1 MPPQHDRSMVLSVHQ
16 AFVVQ
21 FASDTQIDASR
32 IAGRVEHV
40 VSGQVA
46 RFESLEVLLTFVDR
60 VLHERRRDTPEA
72 SPEGT
77 AGLSRCAVVRG
88 ERREQ

>member
-1 MPPQHDRSMVLSVHQ
+1 MLPEYDRPMVLSVHQ

-21 FASDTQIDASR
+21 FAADTQIDTGR

-46 RFESLEVLLTFVDR
+46 RFESLEVLLAFFDR
-60 VLHERRRDTPEA
+60 VLQERRRDTPNA
-72 SPEGT
+72 SP
-77 AGLSRCAVVRG
+77 
-88 ERREQ
+88 

>member
-1 MPPQHDRSMVLSVHQ
+1 MPPRHDRPMVLSVHQ

-21 FASDTQIDASR
+21 FASDTQIATGR

-46 RFESLEVLLTFVDR
+46 RFESLEVLLAFFDR
-60 VLHERRRDTPEA
+60 VLQEGRRDTSEA
-72 SPEGT
+72 NP
-77 AGLSRCAVVRG
+77 
-88 ERREQ
+88 